1 MALPEDIITK
11 VRQDFCEDDSL
22 RVLQKFSELR
32 KENPDLFSDRIL
44 RCIIILAHGLVG
56 ELSKAITLARDDWQA
71 LIMAAEYNWGNRVR
85 LLSLPFGIYPEVEA
99 FKHWLAGQQIVVP
112 WGIGSDEKW
121 IIEYSEIKGLS
132 LEQVHQL
139 KNVSEKVLD
148 PNLYS
153 ANLSLLCVYGS
164 KEISATKAIEGKISI
179 CYRIHPETG
188 EFEFKKFFYRP
199 QNLGKRGKW

>member
-11 VRQDFCEDDSL
+11 VRQDFREDDSL
-22 RVLQKFSELR
+22 SILQKLSELG

-44 RCIIILAHGLVG
+44 RCVLILARGFIK
-56 ELSKAITLARDDWQA
+56 ELPKAITLARDDWQA
-71 LIMAAEYNWGNRVR
+71 LIIAAEYNSGNCVR
-85 LLSLPFGIYPEVEA
+85 LLALPFGICPEIEV

-121 IIEYSEIKGLS
+121 TIEYSEIKGLS
-132 LEQVHQL
+132 LEQVHRL
-139 KNVSEKVLD
+139 KNVREKISD
-148 PNLYS
+148 PNLYF
-153 ANLSLLCVYGS
+153 AILNFLCIYGS

-179 CYRIHPETG
+179 YYRLHLESG

-199 QNLGKRGKW
+199 QDLGKRGKW